1 MIKHVQDNINRKR
14 EERNIYRENQ
24 EEKAKP
30 IEKIIYDDTIIET
43 PIFKRKYR
51 DEDSRNNGGSLGSR
65 IILLA
70 VVAFC
75 INSSIKN
82 VQFTQI
88 LNNYDQEKDSKA
100 NSQIEKISKIGR
112 AELEKT
118 DGKKYSNGVDE
129 AWCAD
134 FVTWIKNQAGVS
146 NDVIPN
152 FSSCYYGAQFFKDK
166 GRWHD
171 RGKYTPNVGD
181 LVFFSWNTQSI
192 SYDHVG
198 WIDEVYKEENET
210 KIKVINGNPK
220 VVISIYNINDS
231 RIIGYGSPDY
241 SKDIVFNAEINT
253 QKTNGELSLNFIQ
266 KKYSYKYKDSYDE
279 KEI

>member
-1 MIKHVQDNINRKR
+1 M
-14 EERNIYRENQ
+14 
-24 EEKAKP
+24 
-30 IEKIIYDDTIIET
+30 
-43 PIFKRKYR
+43 
-51 DEDSRNNGGSLGSR
+51 
-65 IILLA
+65 
-70 VVAFC
+70 
-75 INSSIKN
+75 
-82 VQFTQI
+82 
-88 LNNYDQEKDSKA
+88 
-100 NSQIEKISKIGR
+100 
-112 AELEKT
+112 